1 MRLAVHASVVCLAGL
16 LAGTTARASMRRDE
30 APAIDRAAIVVSV
43 GAGLDP
49 EALHEALA
57 LREPG
62 IHMHDDAQG
71 EPSCRSS
78 RRDPADRQRDGTDE
92 QPGCTLV
99 RIEREPTG
107 SLRISVRLDDGRVF
121 VRSWSATPAEPER
134 AAATSLSHLLAAIA
148 DGTAEQEP
156 PAVETT
162 VPASAS
168 PTSAPEVSPSPV
180 ASRPLAE
187 QPSPQPPR
195 FEFGPTVGLVTA
207 FGVGPPVALA
217 GSVGSGGLV
226 GVEVRHRSG
235 FIVGVEARGLGV
247 RADEL
252 RLARLR
258 LAVALGHSLRRGRF
272 ELRTRAAVLVEPWW
286 VVTRGGAARP
296 QSGPPLL
303 GAALSLTPGLSL
315 PLAPAVRLDVGLRIE
330 AAVSAHAAA
339 GAAVQL
345 VDSAGA
351 PLFRIGGVEL
361 AAVAE
366 LGVRWGRTSRAAA
379 GKRAPAK

>member
-1 MRLAVHASVVCLAGL
+1 MSIQPDA
-16 LAGTTARASMRRDE
+16 
-30 APAIDRAAIVVSV
+30 APEIDRAAIVVSV

-49 EALHEALA
+49 DALHEALA

-71 EPSCRSS
+71 EPACGSS
-78 RRDPADRQRDGTDE
+78 RRADAQPG

-156 PAVETT
+156 PAVETAL
-162 VPASAS
+162 PAPSN
-168 PTSAPEVSPSPV
+168 PTSAPEVRTVPPAPV

-187 QPSPQPPR
+187 RTSPQLPR

-235 FIVGVEARGLGV
+235 FIAGVEARGLGA

-258 LAVALGHSLRRGRF
+258 VAVALGHSFRRGHF
-272 ELRTRAAVLVEPWW
+272 ELRTRAAFLVEPWW
-286 VVTRGGAARP
+286 VVTRGGAARL

-315 PLAPAVRLDVGLRIE
+315 ALAPAVRLDVGLRME

-345 VDSAGA
+345 VDSTGA
-351 PLFRIGGVEL
+351 PVFRIGGVEL

-366 LGVRWGRTSRAAA
+366 LGVRWGRVRRRSS
-379 GKRAPAK
+379 P